1 MKDKRFTAADMF
13 SSYMQHAS
21 AKEPTLARPTSV
33 GWAAQSSSST
43 VVGTVEEEGESC
55 CGTVMIAYQV

>member
-1 MKDKRFTAADMF
+1 MRGRTAADMF
-13 SSYMQHAS
+13 SSCAACWCYE
-21 AKEPTLARPTSV
+21 EPTLTRPSFL

-55 CGTVMIAYQV
+55 

>member
-1 MKDKRFTAADMF
+1 
-13 SSYMQHAS
+13 MQHAS
-21 AKEPTLARPTSV
+21 AKEPTLARPTCV

-55 CGTVMIAYQV
+55 CGTVNITYTPEAM